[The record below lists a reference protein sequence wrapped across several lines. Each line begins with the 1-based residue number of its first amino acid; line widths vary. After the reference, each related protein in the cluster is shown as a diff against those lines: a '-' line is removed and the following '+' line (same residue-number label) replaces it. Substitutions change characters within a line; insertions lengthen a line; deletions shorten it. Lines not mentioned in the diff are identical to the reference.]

1 MITLDRLWRAARFT
15 ASYADPLT
23 SESEEDFEEGLDFQD
38 QDETVEGI
46 RRRLTDEAAVSRVGE
61 ALNNTLGADR
71 DEEATPR
78 DHFSPVQVRF
88 PVNAPALRPPPPAEI
103 VNEGYIVGQSDP
115 TSSGVGEGNNPQPT
129 MAVFEDENGVDDDK
143 ALSQALSL
151 IKGFEWKPTNINF
164 YFNQLETKMTTAGV
178 KKNWTKFQVLTA
190 VLPAQVQDELISTL
204 QKSEADFPNNDAYK
218 ILKQKILKIFGQ
230 TEEARFERAMQRT
243 LTGKP
248 SQLARALVNDICDK
262 ELAGCCCSRAVATLW
277 KQKIPLAVRQAVAHI
292 KFTKENFDTIVGV
305 ADSVFLSS
313 RPSGVTVAAVQRP
326 DRQVLASSFQTPAE
340 ASAHDTA
347 FIADNPADP
356 VQAAAQSIVAA
367 VQKFSKRGR
376 GGRGGRGGQRG
387 GGRGGGQGGGGQG
400 GANNGGGSGGR
411 WSHLKKSS
419 DNPPSSVCK
428 RHYVFGKS
436 AHWCEEPASCPWKD
450 YFTPKNK

>member
-1 MITLDRLWRAARFT
+1 MVAEVTNRLHKLSHSKA
-15 ASYADPLT
+15 
-23 SESEEDFEEGLDFQD
+23 
-38 QDETVEGI
+38 
-46 RRRLTDEAAVSRVGE
+46 
-61 ALNNTLGADR
+61 GA
-71 DEEATPR
+71 E
-78 DHFSPVQVRF
+78 
-88 PVNAPALRPPPPAEI
+88 EI
-103 VNEGYIVGQSDP
+103 VNEGFIAGQAEP
-115 TSSGVGEGNNPQPT
+115 TVSAVDEGNNPQPI

-143 ALSQALSL
+143 ALLQALSL

-204 QKSEADFPNNDAYK
+204 QKAETDFPNNDAYK

-230 TEEARFERAMQRT
+230 TEEARFERALQRT

-326 DRQVLASSFQTPAE
+326 DSSGLFLP
-340 ASAHDTA
+340 
-347 FIADNPADP
+347 NP
-356 VQAAAQSIVAA
+356 
-367 VQKFSKRGR
+367 
-376 GGRGGRGGQRG
+376 
-387 GGRGGGQGGGGQG
+387 
-400 GANNGGGSGGR
+400 SGGIR
-411 WSHLKKSS
+411 T
-419 DNPPSSVCK
+419 
-428 RHYVFGKS
+428 RHRLHS
-436 AHWCEEPASCPWKD
+436 
-450 YFTPKNK
+450 